1 MKLALHV
8 FLSLPGKTLS
18 SVDEGGFFG
27 GRGGGASVRSVSS
40 SIMVPRLLLLPLSG
54 MVNKL
59 VFFQLGTPDGILVS
73 VYVVHI
79 QGNIKST
86 TVSSRPVK
94 VAFIFFRAIKKF
106 FLNSEVL

>member
-59 VFFQLGTPDGILVS
+59 VLIQLGDT
-73 VYVVHI
+73 
-79 QGNIKST
+79 
-86 TVSSRPVK
+86 
-94 VAFIFFRAIKKF
+94 
-106 FLNSEVL
+106 